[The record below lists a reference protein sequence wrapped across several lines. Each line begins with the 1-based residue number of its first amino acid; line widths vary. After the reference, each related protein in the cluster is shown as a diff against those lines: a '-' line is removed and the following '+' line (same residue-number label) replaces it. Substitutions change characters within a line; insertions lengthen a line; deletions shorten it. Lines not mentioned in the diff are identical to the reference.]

1 MNPRHD
7 PHTRDQHT
15 AQPATQVS
23 AREHRPT
30 LNRTLLLRDPKFDVE
45 RVDYVSSRADPITRT
60 IVRHPGSVVLVPMS
74 AHDRAILIRTYRPA
88 LDAWAWEFPA
98 GTRALNEPFDACAR
112 RELAEE
118 IGATNATLTEIA
130 RFHTGP
136 GMTDELMKVFLATNI
151 TLGSQHLEPDEDI
164 RPVEM
169 TTSDLER
176 MIDHADII
184 DAKTIAAWHLTR
196 RYLDRQPSRQHPTP
210 DVTTIANTHGT
221 RGGERRTP

>member
-1 MNPRHD
+1 MIPRHD
-7 PHTRDQHT
+7 SHTRTHDTSQ
-15 AQPATQVS
+15 APAQVS

-30 LNRTLLLRDPKFDVE
+30 QTRTLLLRDPKFDVE
-45 RVDYVSSRADPITRT
+45 RVEYVSSRADPITRT
-60 IVRHPGSVVLVPMS
+60 IVRHPGSVVLVPMLTP
-74 AHDRAILIRTYRPA
+74 DRVILIRTYRPA

-98 GTRALNEPFDACAR
+98 GTRGLNEPFDACAR

-118 IGATNATLTEIA
+118 IGAANATFTEIA

-136 GMTDELMKVFLATNI
+136 GMTDELMMVFLATTI
-151 TLGSQHLEPDEDI
+151 TMGSQHLEPDEDI

-169 TTSDLER
+169 STHDLER

-196 RYLDRQPSRQHPTP
+196 RYLDRQRSHQHPTP
-210 DVTTIANTHGT
+210 AKATITNSQGS
-221 RGGERRTP
+221 RGGEGTTP